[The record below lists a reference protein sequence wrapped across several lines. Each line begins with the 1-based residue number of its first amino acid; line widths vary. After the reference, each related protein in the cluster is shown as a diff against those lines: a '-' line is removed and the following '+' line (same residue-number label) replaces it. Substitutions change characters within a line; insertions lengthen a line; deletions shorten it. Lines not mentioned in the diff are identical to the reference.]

1 MATWQRRSTLGSLR
15 IIRVTAFGRS
25 SLSSFPLYRAARSCC
40 FLAGDPDRLDWG
52 HGVMPNFASTEFSEV
67 RQEKMSKLAHA
78 STIARRLRCP
88 PRCGAHH
95 TTCSYNSPCSAHR
108 LLSWGRS
115 SPATP
120 TVGAPTFALPHPDA
134 LSPPPHYPLWRA
146 GERRSGQPYAPL
158 PPSALFSPYPLARG
172 LIHELRTGGYR
183 GAQQAGRLVLA
194 VTAEKA

>member
-15 IIRVTAFGRS
+15 VIRVTAFGRS

-88 PRCGAHH
+88 PPVWRTPYNVQLQLPVLGAPA
-95 TTCSYNSPCSAHR
+95 SLIGPELSS
-108 LLSWGRS
+108 LLSSGPS
-115 SPATP
+115 LCSVPISPAATK
-120 TVGAPTFALPHPDA
+120 TTRVGVILQGV
-134 LSPPPHYPLWRA
+134 SPL
-146 GERRSGQPYAPL
+146 
-158 PPSALFSPYPLARG
+158 
-172 LIHELRTGGYR
+172 
-183 GAQQAGRLVLA
+183 
-194 VTAEKA
+194 

>member
-15 IIRVTAFGRS
+15 VIRVTAFGRS

-88 PRCGAHH
+88 PPVWRTPYNVQLQLPVLGAPA
-95 TTCSYNSPCSAHR
+95 SLIGPELSS
-108 LLSWGRS
+108 LLS
-115 SPATP
+115 
-120 TVGAPTFALPHPDA
+120 
-134 LSPPPHYPLWRA
+134 
-146 GERRSGQPYAPL
+146 SG
-158 PPSALFSPYPLARG
+158 
-172 LIHELRTGGYR
+172 
-183 GAQQAGRLVLA
+183 
-194 VTAEKA
+194 